1 MRKKDLGLL
10 TALLVLMVLL
20 VTACTPKDA
29 AQTPAAP
36 GSKPTDAGTGNAQ
49 AGAGNA
55 SAGADPQKLLVPRWF
70 LTGLTLDGQGLT
82 LEGKQP
88 TLQFKP
94 DGTANGEGGCNQFG
108 TVYQASADGK
118 LQFGQIT
125 ATMMA
130 CDQGMQQESA
140 YLKAL
145 AQVQQFKMD
154 GMKLTLLSADGK
166 TALNFSLPPK

>member
-36 GSKPTDAGTGNAQ
+36 GGTPTEAG